1 MLIDCN
7 QCSMRDIAC
16 SDCVVTVLLDL
27 PRRRIELDSDEQ
39 AALEVLAGSGLVPP
53 LRLVTADPAAE
64 QPSEA
69 PSRSAQ
75 TA

>member
-16 SDCVVTVLLDL
+16 PDCVVTVLLEL
-27 PRRRIELDSDEQ
+27 PKRRIELDPDEQ
-39 AALEVLAGSGLVPP
+39 AALEVLASSGLVPP
-53 LRLVTADPAAE
+53 LRLVTDESAG
-64 QPSEA
+64 QKPSDGR
-69 PSRSAQ
+69 SRAAQ

>member
-27 PRRRIELDSDEQ
+27 PRRRIELDPDEQ
-39 AALEVLAGSGLVPP
+39 SALEVLAGSGLVPP
-53 LRLVTADPAAE
+53 LRLVTEESAVQ
-64 QPSEA
+64 QPSEGR
-69 PSRSAQ
+69 SRSAR

>member
-39 AALEVLAGSGLVPP
+39 AALQVLAGSGLVPP
-53 LRLVTADPAAE
+53 LRLVTESPADG
-64 QPSEA
+64 QPPGA

>member
-16 SDCVVTVLLDL
+16 PDCVVTVLLEL
-27 PRRRIELDSDEQ
+27 PKRRIELDPDEQ
-39 AALEVLAGSGLVPP
+39 AALAVLAGSGLVPP
-53 LRLVTADPAAE
+53 LRLVTDESAGETPSDGCSRAA
-64 QPSEA
+64 
-69 PSRSAQ
+69 R